1 MGTRKEKILKIV
13 FAIFRYAGIGACVI
27 AVSYV
32 SVALLV
38 HTENEKRLM
47 AENRMLKDEY
57 SEMYEKVQMVGNV
70 ISDLEIRDRVIYK
83 EVFNAELP
91 APAEDTS
98 AVKIEDLFD
107 GRTDDLVWDA
117 YARTHKLDFTVSQ
130 VNAWIDSIGNALP
143 RRNGGA
149 RSLPSMLPIKRL
161 ELMQT
166 GATVGMRYS
175 PFFKKLKQHNGI
187 DLMAPVGTEVICTAD
202 GTVTGLSHSA
212 KGLGNTVTVTH
223 ADGYRTVYAHL
234 GDIFL
239 HLGSAVKQ
247 GAPVGKVGVSGSCFA
262 SCLHYEV
269 WKDGRCQDPVNYFF
283 ADLSP
288 ALFREVAMT
297 AMTTGQA
304 MD

>member
-1 MGTRKEKILKIV
+1 MGTGKEKIV
-13 FAIFRYAGIGACVI
+13 RVMFAIFRYAGIGVCVI
-27 AVSYV
+27 AVSYI

-57 SEMYEKVQMVGNV
+57 SEMREKMQMVGNV
-70 ISDLEIRDRVIYK
+70 ISDLEVRDRVIYK

-91 APAEDTS
+91 ASAEDTS
-98 AVKIEDLFD
+98 GVKIEGLYDK
-107 GRTDDLVWDA
+107 RAEDLVWDA
-117 YARTHKLDFTVSQ
+117 YARTHRLDFTVSQ
-130 VNAWIDSIGNALP
+130 VNGWLNNIEEALP
-143 RRNGGA
+143 QKNGGA
-149 RSLPSMLPIKRL
+149 RSLPSMLPIKGL

-202 GTVTGLSHSA
+202 GTVTGLTHSA

-239 HLGSAVKQ
+239 HLGSTVRQ
-247 GAPVGKVGVSGSCFA
+247 GTPVGKVGVSGSCFA

-269 WKDGRCQDPVNYFF
+269 WKDGKCQDPVNYFF